1 MTPWLLL
8 TWRRDADRVF
18 EGLVMSEE
26 ERKVLMKFIDHRM
39 RPQVGRVGVSPWDS
53 PRIHAVLGGAG
64 KGD

>member
-1 MTPWLLL
+1 
-8 TWRRDADRVF
+8 VF